1 MVKDRVSVDE
11 DKIDFYNNSKI
22 FAESKNERKDQY
34 LLAVALGYSSGLG
47 KKPLEKSHQLVLSK
61 YFNEQ
66 DWALL
71 YAVAIADTGETS
83 VVSNIDKV
91 LTISEEYANMGIT
104 RLQSLEKTNSYE
116 SIILEFQKMIN
127 EHLDSLVNNNNE

>member
-47 KKPLEKSHQLVLSK
+47 KKPLEKSHPLVLSK
-61 YFNEQ
+61 FFNEQ
-66 DWALL
+66 DCALL